1 MTDKKYE
8 RYYGQASKAAFENW
22 DSVKKSSLCGCYYCG
37 RIFPSSEV
45 ADNDWVPDL
54 HGRTVLCPYCFID
67 SVIGDASGI
76 PLQKDVLDELHGHWF
91 GGPESEEKQ
100 VRCIVSDDC
109 GNLPSRLEHLGVEVS
124 KETDPVKATS
134 EFIPDFY
141 CFGSLDDDRRQMASE
156 LRMSG
161 TRVLW
166 LPSQLGAASDAESV
180 ALSDVILLRGGSPT
194 DFRTQAGTTD
204 KLLVQTLGKFGLLYR
219 FKDGSWKTLRLTS
232 GEEVDFDATAAWIAA
247 GIVDGIAR
255 ADKSFEELED
265 EDIDSL
271 LQEMV
276 RLSLDVYRAGAL

>member
-109 GNLPSRLEHLGVEVS
+109 GNLPSRLEHLGAEVS
-124 KETDPVKATS
+124 TETDPVKATS
-134 EFIPDFY
+134 GFIPDFY
-141 CFGSLDDDRRQMASE
+141 CFSTLDDGRRQMASE
-156 LRMSG
+156 LRMYG

-166 LPSQLGAASDAESV
+166 LPSQLGAASDAESSS
-180 ALSDVILLRGGSPT
+180 LSDLILLRGGSPT
-194 DFRTQAGTTD
+194 DFRTLAGTAD

-219 FKDGSWKTLRLTS
+219 FRDGSWKTLRHTS
-232 GEEVDFDATAAWIAA
+232 GEDIDFDTTVTWIAA
-247 GIVDGIAR
+247 GIIDGIAR